1 MKKVLAFALVA
12 ACGGVASAAV
22 LGANPAPANNG
33 GSSGWAIF
41 SDFTSLGN
49 PLSITHM
56 TTASSAAAGGAFTV
70 EVFVFNGSGL
80 SAPGSSVAT
89 GPGSSSTGWTS
100 LGVANATQGAA
111 GSTGVSELIDIP
123 DISVG
128 AGQTVGVAFLF
139 GGAGPRYFGTGAAP
153 ILTFADAE
161 LSLDTGNAR
170 SAPFTTGGSLFA
182 SRGHVGEFTYEVI
195 PAPASLALV
204 GLGGLVAGRRRR

>member
-1 MKKVLAFALVA
+1 MKKMIAFALVA

-22 LGANPAPANNG
+22 LAANPAPANNG
-33 GSSGWAIF
+33 GATGWAIF

-56 TTASSAAAGGAFTV
+56 TTANTGSAGAAFTV
-70 EVFVFNGSGL
+70 EVFVFNGSVVQ
-80 SAPGSSVAT
+80 APGSSVAT

-100 LGVANATQGAA
+100 LGVANAVQGAA

-128 AGQTVGVAFLF
+128 AGQTVGVAFQF
-139 GGAGPRYFGTGAAP
+139 TGVGPRYFGSGAAP
-153 ILTFADAE
+153 VQNFADAE
-161 LSLDTGNAR
+161 LSLDTGNGR
-170 SAPFTTGGSLFA
+170 SVPFTTGGSFFA

-195 PAPASLALV
+195 PAPASLALM